1 MNELHQQQTENQALI
16 FRVNHLQIQNDAL
29 FNSDQKHKLNLDQ
42 ALFVIATLEQD
53 KLLLEVRYFLRCPS
67 PPPFVDA
74 LFHANL
80 DLCSLLLDETSGYC
94 RI

>member
-16 FRVNHLQIQNDAL
+16 FRVNHFQIQNDAL

-53 KLLLEVRYFLRCPS
+53 KLLLEVRLSFVTPS
-67 PPPFVDA
+67 PFVES
-74 LFHANL
+74 LVRVNL
-80 DLCSLLLDETSGYC
+80 DLCAS
-94 RI
+94 

>member
-53 KLLLEVRYFLRCPS
+53 KLLLEVRSL
-67 PPPFVDA
+67 PPFVDA
-74 LFHANL
+74 LFHA
-80 DLCSLLLDETSGYC
+80 CES
-94 RI
+94 

>member
-53 KLLLEVRYFLRCPS
+53 KLLLEVRQRSHRRCLLYTNADLRS
-67 PPPFVDA
+67 F
-74 LFHANL
+74 
-80 DLCSLLLDETSGYC
+80 C
-94 RI
+94 RRN